1 MDVTVVVDVLR
12 GVVVCLEVVVFDS
25 LVTSRLV
32 GCVSFSVGLD
42 CEEVDTEGR
51 LDF

>member
-1 MDVTVVVDVLR
+1 MDVTVVVEVLR
-12 GVVVCLEVVVFDS
+12 GVVVCLAVAVFDS

-51 LDF
+51 LVF